1 MQARPQ
7 NLSPRCLGPRIAQLW
22 CALALTTLALPGHS
36 LAEEQSEAS
45 PPMSEAAASPSEAG
59 GNVEAPNFRD
69 VPGGGL
75 VPSIFRTTGAS
86 LPSLRTPSV
95 YGEPLYLGG
104 AQGRD
109 SVTLPHFNMNM
120 PLRRGFEPEQ
130 AQLKLGPIFIRFAS
144 ASATFLASDNINLTQ
159 TNRESGVIGIAQLNM
174 IILGQLTENLQLTIA
189 GSLVYLPLSNQAG
202 FSGFGTQPL
211 QLNIGMVPAIQS
223 QISYETRLLG
233 WPVIFA
239 DDFHAGSG
247 SYSNSTRDDSVMF
260 DGANFDK
267 QSRAGRYAFGHVG
280 QTSSSR
286 GFTNSNAN
294 SQGEFIYFSNIVS
307 AATTRALPSD
317 VRLNAQASHE
327 NIWYNS
333 ANRGLPGLRDEASIR
348 LQWDRV
354 NLRFKPF
361 VQYSASRTNQTPG
374 IDQTAQA
381 GIFGPITNQLSLL
394 ASIGEFFPSGGRSSS
409 TIWTVALNH
418 EAGPYTTESLS
429 YSRTVSAFD
438 QEYDQNVSYYL
449 RQVLGPT
456 MYAQLFASYGKNTG
470 IFIASESTILRS
482 GIRLTYA
489 PSPRTQF
496 RTSVTYANITGN
508 GQNTITLTGR
518 GEISRYI
525 TDSLNLM
532 LFYQYQNKTSN
543 QLSNNYFENLFML
556 TLTKSFR

>member
-1 MQARPQ
+1 
-7 NLSPRCLGPRIAQLW
+7 
-22 CALALTTLALPGHS
+22 
-36 LAEEQSEAS
+36 
-45 PPMSEAAASPSEAG
+45 MSEAAASPSEAG

-104 AQGRD
+104 AQGGG

-144 ASATFLASDNINLTQ
+144 ASTTFLGSDNINLTQ
-159 TNRESGVIGIAQLNM
+159 TNRESGVIAIAQLNM

-189 GSLVYLPLSNQAG
+189 GSLVYLPLTNQAG

-239 DDFHAGSG
+239 DDFHVGSG

-260 DGANFDK
+260 EGANFDK
-267 QSRAGRYAFGHVG
+267 QSRAGRYAFGHTG

-294 SQGEFIYFSNIVS
+294 SQNEFIYFSNVVS

-317 VRLNAQASHE
+317 VLLNAKVSHE

-381 GIFGPITNQLSLL
+381 GISGPITNQLSLL
-394 ASIGEFFPSGGRSSS
+394 ASIGEFFPSGGLSSS

-456 MYAQLFASYGKNTG
+456 MYAQLFASYGTSTG

-543 QLSNNYFENLFML
+543 QFSNNYFENLFML

>member
-1 MQARPQ
+1 
-7 NLSPRCLGPRIAQLW
+7 
-22 CALALTTLALPGHS
+22 
-36 LAEEQSEAS
+36 
-45 PPMSEAAASPSEAG
+45 MSEAAASPSGAG

-104 AQGRD
+104 AQG
-109 SVTLPHFNMNM
+109 SGSITLPHFNLNT

-144 ASATFLASDNINLTQ
+144 ASAKVLGSDNINLTQ
-159 TNRESGVIGIAQLNM
+159 TNRESGMIAIAQLNM

-202 FSGFGTQPL
+202 FTGFGTLPL
-211 QLNIGMVPAIQS
+211 ELGLGLVPAIQS

-233 WPVIFA
+233 WPVVFA

-247 SYSNSTRDDSVMF
+247 SYSNSTRDDSVLF
-260 DGANFDK
+260 EGANFDE
-267 QSRAGRYAFGHVG
+267 QSRAGRYAFGPRGRTNRSGGITNTRG
-280 QTSSSR
+280 QNR
-286 GFTNSNAN
+286 ND
-294 SQGEFIYFSNIVS
+294 FIYFSNTVS

-317 VRLNAQASHE
+317 VLLNAKVSHE

-333 ANRGLPGLRDEASIR
+333 ANRGLPGLRDEASVR
-348 LQWDRV
+348 LQWNRV

-361 VQYSASRTNQTPG
+361 VQYSASRTDQTPG
-374 IDQTAQA
+374 INQTAQA
-381 GIFGPITNQLSLL
+381 GIFGPITDQLSLL

-438 QEYDQNVSYYL
+438 QEYDQYVSYYL

-456 MYAQLFASYGKNTG
+456 MYAQLFASYGTSTG
-470 IFIASESTILRS
+470 IFVTGENTLLRS
-482 GIRLTYA
+482 GVRLTYA

-496 RTSVTYANITGN
+496 RTSVTYANVTGN
-508 GQNTITLTGR
+508 GQNTTTLTGR
-518 GEISRYI
+518 AEISRYI
-525 TDSLNLM
+525 TDSLNLL
-532 LFYQYQNKTSN
+532 LFYQYQNQSSN
-543 QLSNNYFENLFML
+543 QFSNNYFENLFML